1 MASRPTSARHRRR
14 ATTTTPGGGNHLMP
28 PRDERRYPKSLLR
41 VPQVPDDAWLS
52 QPEAARQLGIVL
64 FRIGVLITCGHLAP
78 AADSAGR
85 AGVTITSVEA
95 EKSWRHSAT
104 RRAKARR
111 LLKDT
116 IRFF

>member
-1 MASRPTSARHRRR
+1 
-14 ATTTTPGGGNHLMP
+14 MP
-28 PRDERRYPKSLLR
+28 PRDEHRYPKLLMR

-64 FRIGVLITCGHLAP
+64 FRIGVLIACDHLAP
-78 AADSAGR
+78 AEDSAGR

-95 EKSWRHSAT
+95 EKAWRDSAT
-104 RRAKARR
+104 RRAKALR